1 LTGGF
6 VLTSPAQKAPK
17 PERKLLV
24 SGKPHYPEPLR
35 HAQIGGLVRLK
46 AWVLPNGTVTNV
58 EVLGGNP
65 ILADS
70 AVAAV
75 KGWKFAPGPSQT
87 AEDIAVNFNPRVE

>member
-1 LTGGF
+1 M
-6 VLTSPAQKAPK
+6 
-17 PERKLLV
+17 
-24 SGKPHYPEPLR
+24 
-35 HAQIGGLVRLK
+35 K

-87 AEDIAVNFNPRVE
+87 AEDIAVDFNPHVE